1 MKTIDNVLDEISQ
14 HPLDEKEMIA
24 EILNKRLIEEKRDMI
39 YKKYKRAMKNYKIG
53 KVKSGNVDDLFKEIE
68 KW

>member
-68 KW
+68 K